1 MKKCKSGYYYC
12 NTDKSANRFLVAT
25 VSDTVVTYARRM
37 MMMIQKVSLMAMVM
51 GMVMV
56 LMGTVMVAM
65 ALAEMVEEEMVVEWV
80 KK

>member
-1 MKKCKSGYYYC
+1 
-12 NTDKSANRFLVAT
+12 
-25 VSDTVVTYARRM
+25 
-37 MMMIQKVSLMAMVM
+37 MMIKKISLMAMVM

>member
-1 MKKCKSGYYYC
+1 
-12 NTDKSANRFLVAT
+12 
-25 VSDTVVTYARRM
+25 
-37 MMMIQKVSLMAMVM
+37 MMIQKISLMAMVM